1 MLGIDLS
8 GLQELLERITTAL
21 ENISQDLESIR
32 ATLEEEHTWQR
43 EDREGVEGRGRE
55 LNESLETR

>member
-21 ENISQDLESIR
+21 ENIAQDIETIKV
-32 ATLEEEHTWQR
+32 ALEEEHDWKR
-43 EDREGVEGRGRE
+43 EDRDAG
-55 LNESLETR
+55 STS